1 MFMFDRKKAEMQT
14 TAVEKVGPLVITSP
28 EISKQHCNT
37 MNVNLKLQ
45 RKRETNYKKGRFAVI
60 LGTFIT
66 VMGISKKPYTTMTF
80 A

>member
-1 MFMFDRKKAEMQT
+1 MFMFDRKMAEMQM
-14 TAVEKVGPLVITSP
+14 TAVKKVGRMVITSP
-28 EISKQHCNT
+28 KISKQHCNT

-45 RKRETNYKKGRFAVI
+45 RKRETNYKKGRFVVI

-66 VMGISKKPYTTMTF
+66 VMRISKKSFSTMNV

>member
-1 MFMFDRKKAEMQT
+1 MFDRKKAETQT

-28 EISKQHCNT
+28 GISKQHCNT

-45 RKRETNYKKGRFAVI
+45 RKRETNYKKGRFVVV

-66 VMGISKKPYTTMTF
+66 VMGISKKPRTTMNV